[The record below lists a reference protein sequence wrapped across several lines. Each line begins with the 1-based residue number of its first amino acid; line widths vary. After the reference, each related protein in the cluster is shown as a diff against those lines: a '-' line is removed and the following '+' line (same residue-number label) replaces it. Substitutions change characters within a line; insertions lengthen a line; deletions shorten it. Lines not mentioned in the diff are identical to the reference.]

1 MPRTPLALSLVM
13 TILTI
18 AQAATASADTG
29 AVEIHGYGGWTYSR
43 SDSDDNRYLTSS
55 QDGESDYVN
64 LAVALSSRA
73 SDRARINAQ
82 VWWEARSDEEVRAT
96 IDFAFGEWRVSD
108 ALRLRMGQVKHP
120 YGIYTEVFDVGTIRP
135 FFWLPQSVYGPSG
148 AVAESYRGV
157 GITGS
162 VFAPGSWRFEY
173 DLYGGEMGLETP
185 NFAAVF
191 AAATETSGDEES
203 EELEEVGLRDLIGG
217 RLTATVPGWDV
228 RLGLSAY
235 VGREE
240 EGPGEQHSALGAHVE
255 YLSDVWSLRS
265 EYVFLRESPTVDAT
279 AAYLELARRLGS
291 SWQIAGRADHSDT
304 RLDGIDT
311 GEAAAL
317 LDHLDITAGLNYWF
331 DSDFVVKLSASRV
344 DGNRFSRP
352 EDLSAAI
359 EGGGL
364 NRLTRLVS
372 LGVQFAF

>member
-191 AAATETSGDEES
+191 AAGGNADVKVTSTKSMIGQT
-203 EELEEVGLRDLIGG
+203 GAPAGPFDL
-217 RLTATVPGWDV
+217 V
-228 RLGLSAY
+228 
-235 VGREE
+235 
-240 EGPGEQHSALGAHVE
+240 
-255 YLSDVWSLRS
+255 
-265 EYVFLRESPTVDAT
+265 
-279 AAYLELARRLGS
+279 
-291 SWQIAGRADHSDT
+291 
-304 RLDGIDT
+304 
-311 GEAAAL
+311 AAL
-317 LDHLDITAGLNYWF
+317 MAFRDGCVPETLNC
-331 DSDFVVKLSASRV
+331 DNPDPDCPVNVVRGGK
-344 DGNRFSRP
+344 
-352 EDLSAAI
+352 I
-359 EGGGL
+359 EMSVRQVL
-364 NRLTRLVS
+364 LVS
-372 LGVQFAF
+372 VSVGGQCAAMVVRKV